1 RAIFANYNR
10 IRSILLAAAG
20 ILTAFLLVVAFV
32 NIRHQYRLD
41 RSADARRL
49 AERRLERANR
59 FLDTI
64 IENLPLPVVVKHP
77 ETQRF
82 ELVNRAYEQFIG
94 RPRDQLIG
102 KTVHDVFS
110 PEVAEAIVGCDRS
123 VLKSGNHLLTSEIV
137 LSTPTGDERVV
148 TTTRLMVRDDTGAPS
163 HLIVVMDDITE
174 RRASESK
181 IVYMAHHDVLTEL
194 PNRALFQERLELGLA
209 RARRGESLA
218 VLWLDLDDFKSVNDT
233 LGHPVGDA
241 LLKAVAGRIRSC
253 AREADTVA
261 RVGGDEFAV
270 LQFAMKTSAEAAL
283 LARRIVESINAPFDL
298 GDHQVRAGIS
308 VGIAIA
314 PGDGMEAGQLLKNAD
329 LALYRAKSEG
339 RGLYRLYEPAMD
351 ARMRERRALELDIRN
366 ALARGEFE
374 LHYQPVVNLQHDE
387 ICGFEALLRWRH
399 PERGMIAPSDFIP
412 IAEDT
417 GLITSIGEWV
427 LQRACAEARNWPE
440 HCLVAVNLSPA
451 QFRIG
456 DLAPAVFQ

>member
-1 RAIFANYNR
+1 RRLQNADGSFAGTMATSVDPEVIGAFYKTIELGEEGSVILRDLDGVILASGGIVASVAGRQVMQPALREALPRSPIGYYWGGGAVDGINRLVSYRQSPMLPIIMMVGVTDRAIFANYNR

-49 AERRLERANR
+49 AERRLERAKR

-64 IENLPLPVVVKHP
+64 IQKIPPSGVVKHA

-174 RRASESK
+174 RRPSESK

-241 LLKAVAGRIRSC
+241 LLKAVAGR
-253 AREADTVA
+253 
-261 RVGGDEFAV
+261 
-270 LQFAMKTSAEAAL
+270 
-283 LARRIVESINAPFDL
+283 
-298 GDHQVRAGIS
+298 
-308 VGIAIA
+308 
-314 PGDGMEAGQLLKNAD
+314 
-329 LALYRAKSEG
+329 
-339 RGLYRLYEPAMD
+339 
-351 ARMRERRALELDIRN
+351 
-366 ALARGEFE
+366 
-374 LHYQPVVNLQHDE
+374 
-387 ICGFEALLRWRH
+387 
-399 PERGMIAPSDFIP
+399 
-412 IAEDT
+412 
-417 GLITSIGEWV
+417 
-427 LQRACAEARNWPE
+427 
-440 HCLVAVNLSPA
+440 
-451 QFRIG
+451 
-456 DLAPAVFQ
+456 